1 MDLEPYGWLLD
12 AVVHDGNIYVLS
24 QTWNDS
30 AKRLA
35 VYTSD
40 GTLVKSI
47 ELGTSGHNF
56 GRIAFGPAG
65 TASVTLYPP
74 FYRTDLHEVTHF
86 IGKDYAELGTLT
98 TNGNGAVQWLPDGR
112 FMTYGWR
119 YDAHMAEGASI
130 VDPQFALG
138 YDIVCRLE
146 EPDDPE
152 SEPEPEPQPQP
163 ESEPKPEPKPE
174 PSGKGEPLPATGD
187 PFAWLMGW

>member
-12 AVVHDGNIYVLS
+12 AAVHDGNIYVLS
-24 QTWNDS
+24 QTWDDS

-65 TASVTLYPP
+65 TASVTPYPP

-112 FMTYGWR
+112 FMTYGC
-119 YDAHMAEGASI
+119 YDAHMADGASI

-152 SEPEPEPQPQP
+152 P
-163 ESEPKPEPKPE
+163 EPKPEPKPE
-174 PSGKGEPLPATGD
+174 PSGMGEPLPATGD

>member
-40 GTLVKSI
+40 GTLVESI

-56 GRIAFGPAG
+56 GRIAFGPAD

-130 VDPQFALG
+130 VDP
-138 YDIVCRLE
+138 
-146 EPDDPE
+146 EP
-152 SEPEPEPQPQP
+152 EPEPEPQPQP
-163 ESEPKPEPKPE
+163 EPEPKPEPKPE

-187 PFAWLMGW
+187 SFAWLMGW